1 VDEPWVFDL
10 ILLGFVALSPAARIA
25 TDLLGDLAQAVPSLH
40 HIESLLFLPGLWIL
54 LFLFLG
60 LFHPFR
66 LWCSLLHRLLL
77 VSAKLVVL
85 GPEFVSCLTLL
96 RSRRLWRCL
105 RFLGLAF
112 SLTAHPVKLLLKV
125 IRGHS
130 GFPPLVS

>member
-1 VDEPWVFDL
+1 
-10 ILLGFVALSPAARIA
+10 
-25 TDLLGDLAQAVPSLH
+25 LH

-54 LFLFLG
+54 LYLFLG

-66 LWCSLLHRLLL
+66 LWRSLLYRLRL

-85 GPEFVSCLTLL
+85 CPEFVGCLTLL
-96 RSRRLWRCL
+96 RSGRLWRRL
-105 RFLGLAF
+105 GFLGLAF
-112 SLTAHPVKLLLKV
+112 SLTAHPVELLLKV